1 MVRRLRLVLTA
12 VLMIVTG
19 VVVAGPAAAKDTGPV
34 VFYQGLDL
42 QLITGINQARAAV
55 GSPPLSA
62 TYSVD
67 IYAFYSGAND
77 WACSGEPNPAG
88 PDEVGFFGINPS
100 GYVER
105 VSAVAADSPDSEAI
119 LQNLLQDQALLD
131 PAVVYAGLVSVSGG
145 PQCPD
150 TLRTVAVAADDV
162 AWFGQLVSMVSLANG
177 KFVTAEAGG
186 AQPLI
191 ANRDAVGPWELFDV
205 VQLSATDVSVRALA
219 NNRWVTAEAGGS
231 QPLIANRT
239 SVGQW
244 EQFELRGP
252 DGAAASASDSA
263 RVAGTSEAA
272 KVAAAAKALSGR

>member
-1 MVRRLRLVLTA
+1 M
-12 VLMIVTG
+12 
-19 VVVAGPAAAKDTGPV
+19 
-34 VFYQGLDL
+34 
-42 QLITGINQARAAV
+42 
-55 GSPPLSA
+55 
-62 TYSVD
+62 
-67 IYAFYSGAND
+67 YSGAND
-77 WACSGEPNPAG
+77 WACRGESNPAG

-119 LQNLLQDQALLD
+119 LNNLLQDQALLD
-131 PAVVYAGLVSVSGG
+131 PAVVYAGLISVSGG

-162 AWFGQLVSMVSLANG
+162 AWFGALVSMVSLANG

-186 AQPLI
+186 SQPLI

-219 NNRWVTAEAGGS
+219 NGRFVTAEAAGTQPLIANRSSVGQWETFSVVPTGNGATALFARADNRWVTAEAAGS

-252 DGAAASASDSA
+252 DGAAASATDTA
-263 RVAGTSEAA
+263 RVAGASEAA
-272 KVAAAAKALSGR
+272 KVSAATKALEGR